1 MKSRKKN
8 INIKNLQMKKKKT
21 ATKRIWMK
29 FDRKSPMRMKIEK
42 NNSKQNK
49 SQLKELESNLK
60 Y

>member
-1 MKSRKKN
+1 M
-8 INIKNLQMKKKKT
+8 KKKT

-29 FDRKSPMRMKIEK
+29 FDRKSPMRIKIEK

>member
-8 INIKNLQMKKKKT
+8 INIKNLQMKKKT